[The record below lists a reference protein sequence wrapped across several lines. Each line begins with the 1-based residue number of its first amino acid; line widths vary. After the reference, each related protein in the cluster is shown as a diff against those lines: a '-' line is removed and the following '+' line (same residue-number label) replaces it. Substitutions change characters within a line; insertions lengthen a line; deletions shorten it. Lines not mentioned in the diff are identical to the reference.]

1 MSEVDLVAACAP
13 KSDQLNADD
22 LQNSNRTIKITA
34 VRAGNAE
41 QKIVINFDGDDG
53 KPWKPCK
60 SMIRV
65 MRSLWGDTAA
75 TWIGNSVTLYN
86 DPEVKYGGVKVGGI
100 RISHATGIQKD
111 VILALTATKGQ
122 RKPYQVKP
130 LVIAAPVGAGVV
142 DEAAKK
148 LAAAT
153 KKADGIV
160 REIEACT
167 TQEAVIAIID
177 REAGSMDRFTAAY
190 PDLAIKINEA
200 MSKKQGELSNG

>member
-34 VRAGNAE
+34 VKAGNAE
-41 QKIVINFDGDDG
+41 QKIVISFEGDDG

-130 LVIAAPVGAGVV
+130 LVIAAVV
-142 DEAAKK
+142 DDTAVK

-160 REIEACT
+160 CEINACT
-167 TQEAVIAIID
+167 TQESVIAILD
-177 REAGSMDRFTAAY
+177 REAVAMDRFTAAY
-190 PDLAIKINEA
+190 PELSKKINEA
-200 MSKKQGELSNG
+200 ISKKQGELSNG

>member
-1 MSEVDLVAACAP
+1 MNEVDVAAACAP
-13 KSDQLNADD
+13 KSDQLNTDD
-22 LQNSNRTIKITA
+22 LINTTKTIKITA
-34 VRAGNAE
+34 VKAGNAE
-41 QKIVINFDGDDG
+41 QKIIVNFEGDNG

-75 TWIGNSVTLYN
+75 TWVGHSLTLYN

-100 RISHATGIQKD
+100 RISHATGIDKE

-130 LVIAAPVGAGVV
+130 LVIAANTPAP
-142 DEAAKK
+142 DAK

-153 KKADGIV
+153 KRAKQIIAAIS
-160 REIEACT
+160 ELT
-167 TQEAVIAIID
+167 TQEAILALLD
-177 REAGSMDRFTAAY
+177 TEALVMDRFTKDYPELAKEVHQAA
-190 PDLAIKINEA
+190 
-200 MSKKQGELSNG
+200 STKQGELSNG